1 MRAHDERAIF
11 LACFAF
17 KRSISIPTVDHG
29 MLFDQFGSVLEK
41 YFKQVATTLSIAC
54 ALSINLNA
62 STFYYAISSHW
73 PENGT
78 ILQTSISPF
87 KHLDPAIMDFLMCYL
102 PIKLDDQSKC
112 ELRTSSC
119 RQSMSSLDH
128 QHSTSKWYHSKSQ
141 LMQLFFFQKLFNALS
156 LVI

>member
-41 YFKQVATTLSIAC
+41 YFKQ
-54 ALSINLNA
+54 A
-62 STFYYAISSHW
+62 STFYYAISSRW

-102 PIKLDDQSKC
+102 
-112 ELRTSSC
+112 
-119 RQSMSSLDH
+119 
-128 QHSTSKWYHSKSQ
+128 
-141 LMQLFFFQKLFNALS
+141 
-156 LVI
+156 